1 MIRNLLTAQQVAA
14 ILNDPEAEK
23 AKGRFSADSAAPA
36 QVYFTLELPADV
48 KEAIRTGLGVD
59 LSAQKDVPMRWIRGD
74 TAPHKDNGASAFKST
89 YIVYLSDEPAG
100 EFVLDGVAH
109 AIEQGSGITF
119 QEGLLHETRG
129 MGSTPRLL
137 IGPMNELGFPVGGA
151 VSFYYPSQADA
162 LNDTNQL
169 AAYGDYLVQ
178 TVSGYSN
185 WRLASTSTG
194 PASQSIVYYAGQTL
208 AGTFPDM
215 YYLYPAAPCFL
226 EGSTILCLV
235 DGVEKYVPVESIRKG
250 TLVKT
255 AQDGYKAVEGIG
267 RSTMKNPGDAARIE
281 GRLYR
286 CSREAYPELAEDLYV
301 TGCHSILVDSI
312 TDEQREQTVAALG
325 KIFITGKKYRL
336 MACLDPHAEPWASEG
351 DYTVWHF
358 ALESP
363 DRFVNFGVYANG
375 GLLVETTSIRFLHEK
390 SNMELIE

>member
-1 MIRNLLTAQQVAA
+1 MIRNLLTTQQVAA

-36 QVYFTLELPADV
+36 QVYFTLALPADV
-48 KEAIRTGLGVD
+48 KDAIRTGLGVD

-74 TAPHKDNGASAFKST
+74 LPAHKDTGQAAFQLT
-89 YIVYLSDEPAG
+89 AIVYVTESTG
-100 EFVLDGVAH
+100 EFVLDGTSYV
-109 AIEQGSGITF
+109 IEQGSGMTF
-119 QEGLLHETRG
+119 QEGVVHETRG
-129 MGSTPRLL
+129 TGSAPRLL
-137 IGPMNELGFPVGGA
+137 IGPMSETGFPVGGA
-151 VSFYYPSQADA
+151 VTYYYPSQTDA
-162 LNDTNQL
+162 LNDTNNL
-169 AAYGDYLVQ
+169 ANYGGYEVQ

-208 AGTFPDM
+208 PGSFPDL
-215 YYLYPAAPCFL
+215 YFLYPAAPCFL

-235 DGVEKYVPVESIRKG
+235 DGQEKYVPVESIRKG

-301 TGCHSILVDSI
+301 TGCHSILVDTI
-312 TDEQREQTVAALG
+312 TEEQREKTTATLG

-336 MACLDPHAEPWASEG
+336 MACLDPRAEPWASEG

-358 ALESP
+358 ALESE

-390 SNMELIE
+390 SNMELVE